1 MPFILCFLL
10 LLLLWL
16 LGCSIAL
23 IFDRTTTISTHFC
36 ISGFLLIF
44 LFLALHS
51 HLLAPTFICD
61 VSFCGCQWLL
71 LLIFLVLLLRLS
83 LREINW
89 HFRASSYTHTHTQNE
104 GAARTHTHTRAHRQ
118 RWQLWRRFGY
128 CCYWC
133 AYCYQIIINKSTRNA
148 LNHFYYI
155 CIYKIYQLPGT
166 LYFRFAFPFPYLVFF
181 VQLRRTSSAAAP
193 FLLFYRRV
201 RNIYYWFCTIYI
213 YAEVCIKKSTQL
225 CCFVKHVF
233 LFSSFNAGTY
243 FTAR

>member
-1 MPFILCFLL
+1 MPIILCFLL
-10 LLLLWL
+10 LLLFWL

-23 IFDRTTTISTHFC
+23 IFGRTTTISTHFC

-89 HFRASSYTHTHTQNE
+89 HFRASSYTHTHPHTKR
-104 GAARTHTHTRAHRQ
+104 GGSAHTHTRTHRQ
-118 RWQLWRRFGY
+118 WWQLWRRFGY

-133 AYCYQIIINKSTRNA
+133 AYCYQIIINKSTRN
-148 LNHFYYI
+148 
-155 CIYKIYQLPGT
+155 
-166 LYFRFAFPFPYLVFF
+166 V
-181 VQLRRTSSAAAP
+181 
-193 FLLFYRRV
+193 
-201 RNIYYWFCTIYI
+201 
-213 YAEVCIKKSTQL
+213 
-225 CCFVKHVF
+225 
-233 LFSSFNAGTY
+233 
-243 FTAR
+243 